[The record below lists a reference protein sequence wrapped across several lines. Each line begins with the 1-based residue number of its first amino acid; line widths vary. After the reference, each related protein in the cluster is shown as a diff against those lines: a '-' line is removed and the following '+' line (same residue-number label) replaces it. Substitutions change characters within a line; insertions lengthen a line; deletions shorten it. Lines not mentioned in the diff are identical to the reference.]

1 MLSNLA
7 PQSTVWFYLSET
19 KLNESQTQRITNEL
33 QGFTACWDSHG
44 HPLKSSFEIIEN
56 HLIVI
61 SVDASTSASGC
72 SVDKLTHVIRKI
84 ESELN
89 IPLFNRQLVLF
100 QEKTGDWAVDT
111 LNGFKEK
118 LQKNILDSETLIYD
132 LTTNTLAEYFDRGIV
147 SIQKSWLKKYL
158 PKVLS

>member
-7 PQSTVWFYLSET
+7 SQSTVWFYLSET
-19 KLNESQTQRITNEL
+19 KLNESQIQRITNEL

-44 HPLKSSFEIIEN
+44 HPLNSSFEIFEN

-84 ESELN
+84 ESELD
-89 IPLFNRQLVLF
+89 ISLFNRQLVLY
-100 QEKTGDWAVDT
+100 KNKIDLWKVAS
-111 LNGFKEK
+111 LNDFKEE
-118 LQKNILDSETLIYD
+118 LLKNNIDSETLIYD
-132 LTTNTLAEYFDRGIV
+132 LTVNKLADFLERGKV
-147 SIQKSWLKKYL
+147 SIQKSWLKKYI
-158 PKVLS
+158 PSVLS